1 MENIIL
7 IGFMGC
13 GKTTVGKKLASMS
26 GRKFLDMD
34 DEIVRRAGMKITE
47 IFEKYGEDRF
57 RQMETELREQLSET
71 EGLVIATGGGVIK
84 NERNMQLLR
93 KSGKTLYIKASAEH
107 IYRNIKN
114 DRTRPLLNCYDKMGR
129 IRELLEERRPLYESE
144 SDVITDISGLS
155 SSAAANKIYE
165 VLTKEAE

>member
-57 RQMETELREQLSET
+57 RQMETELCEQL
-71 EGLVIATGGGVIK
+71 V
-84 NERNMQLLR
+84 RN
-93 KSGKTLYIKASAEH
+93 G
-107 IYRNIKN
+107 
-114 DRTRPLLNCYDKMGR
+114 RTCNSN
-129 IRELLEERRPLYESE
+129 RRRSYKKRAKY
-144 SDVITDISGLS
+144 
-155 SSAAANKIYE
+155 AAVK
-165 VLTKEAE
+165 KKR

>member
-57 RQMETELREQLSET
+57 RQMETELCEQLSET
-71 EGLVIATGGGVIK
+71 EGLVIATGGGV
-84 NERNMQLLR
+84 
-93 KSGKTLYIKASAEH
+93 
-107 IYRNIKN
+107 
-114 DRTRPLLNCYDKMGR
+114 RPLLNCYDKMGR

>member
-47 IFEKYGEDRF
+47 IFEKYGEDR
-57 RQMETELREQLSET
+57 LRT
-71 EGLVIATGGGVIK
+71 IV
-84 NERNMQLLR
+84 RN
-93 KSGKTLYIKASAEH
+93 G
-107 IYRNIKN
+107 
-114 DRTRPLLNCYDKMGR
+114 RTCNSN
-129 IRELLEERRPLYESE
+129 RRRGYKKRAKY
-144 SDVITDISGLS
+144 
-155 SSAAANKIYE
+155 AAVK
-165 VLTKEAE
+165 KKR

>member
-1 MENIIL
+1 ME
-7 IGFMGC
+7 
-13 GKTTVGKKLASMS
+13 S
-26 GRKFLDMD
+26 
-34 DEIVRRAGMKITE
+34 
-47 IFEKYGEDRF
+47 
-57 RQMETELREQLSET
+57 ELCEQLSET

-84 NERNMQLLR
+84 NERNMQLLK

-114 DRTRPLLNCYDKMGR
+114 DRTRPLLNCDDKMGR

>member
-47 IFEKYGEDRF
+47 IFEKYGEDRW
-57 RQMETELREQLSET
+57 
-71 EGLVIATGGGVIK
+71 K
-84 NERNMQLLR
+84 RNFANNCPKR
-93 KSGKTLYIKASAEH
+93 KDL
-107 IYRNIKN
+107 
-114 DRTRPLLNCYDKMGR
+114 
-129 IRELLEERRPLYESE
+129 
-144 SDVITDISGLS
+144 
-155 SSAAANKIYE
+155 
-165 VLTKEAE
+165 

>member
-57 RQMETELREQLSET
+57 RQMETELCEQLSET

-84 NERNMQLLR
+84 NERNMQLLKKKR
-93 KSGKTLYIKASAEH
+93 
-107 IYRNIKN
+107 
-114 DRTRPLLNCYDKMGR
+114 
-129 IRELLEERRPLYESE
+129 
-144 SDVITDISGLS
+144 
-155 SSAAANKIYE
+155 
-165 VLTKEAE
+165 